1 MAANERY
8 IIGLNIHLKATQLC
22 SALDSWFDEQFT
34 WIDEVL
40 AEAKKTMA
48 T

>member
-1 MAANERY
+1 MNERY
-8 IIGLNIHLKATQLC
+8 VIGLSIHRKATQLL
-22 SALDSWFDEQFT
+22 STLDSCFDEQFT